1 MNKESTISLIKHE
14 CNDFANKLM
23 SMFKNVRVEF
33 SVYDEEE
40 LYNDTKKGK

>member
-1 MNKESTISLIKHE
+1 MKNELLITELKYE
-14 CNDFANKLM
+14 CDDFANKLM

-33 SVYDEEE
+33 SDYDEEE